1 MTADHPPQLP
11 PDPNAPDAQAL
22 RQAGDWLDGL
32 AGRPQPVLPE
42 GAADAEAPA
51 SEAWNQ
57 GQRLRRGLERLP
69 QPPLAAMDWS
79 EVRARAGL
87 QLQPGAVTALNPAP
101 EAANHSPLRPSK
113 PSGSRWAWGLAAS
126 FLMGGV
132 LLWPL
137 LSSKDPADAEGA
149 WRGAPPPPE
158 PAVAVWKVADVA
170 EMARLSLDLSAQ
182 LEALGASVE
191 ISSRMASGVRDR
203 DGLWL
208 HIRCAATCDAARVD
222 QRLAE
227 LETALQPAA
236 DGTRGLSLKL
246 LPR

>member
-1 MTADHPPQLP
+1 MTAEHPPQLP
-11 PDPNAPDAQAL
+11 PDPSAPDAQAL

-32 AGRPQPVLPE
+32 AGRPQPLPPE
-42 GAADAEAPA
+42 GAAGPEAHD
-51 SEAWNQ
+51 AWNQ

-87 QLQPGAVTALNPAP
+87 QLQPLAESVATGPRP

-113 PSGSRWAWGLAAS
+113 ASGSRWAWGLAAS
-126 FLMGGV
+126 FMLGGV

-149 WRGAPPPPE
+149 WRGAAPTQE

-191 ISSRMASGVRDR
+191 ISSRMPAGGRDR

-208 HIRCAATCDAARVD
+208 HIRCAAACDAARVD
-222 QRLAE
+222 QRLAA
-227 LETALQPAA
+227 LETALQPAT
-236 DGTRGLSLKL
+236 DGTRSLSLKL

>member
-1 MTADHPPQLP
+1 MTAEHPSKLP
-11 PDPNAPDAQAL
+11 PDANAPDAQAL

-32 AGRPQPVLPE
+32 AGRPQPAPSA
-42 GAADAEAPA
+42 GAAEPE
-51 SEAWNQ
+51 SQQAWQQ
-57 GQRLRRGLERLP
+57 GQRLRRGLDRLP
-69 QPPLAAMDWS
+69 QPPLAAMDWA

-87 QLQPGAVTALNPAP
+87 DLQAGTVTLPSPPP
-101 EAANHSPLRPSK
+101 EAANHGPLRHST
-113 PSGSRWAWGLAAS
+113 PSGGRWAWGLAAS
-126 FLMGGV
+126 FMLGGV

-149 WRGAPPPPE
+149 WRGAPPTPE
-158 PAVAVWKVADVA
+158 SAVAIWKVADEA
-170 EMARLSLDLSAQ
+170 QMTGLSVDLRAQ

-191 ISSRMASGVRDR
+191 IASRGPSGAGDR
-203 DGLWL
+203 EGLWL
-208 HIRCAATCDAARVD
+208 HIRCAAACDAARVD

-236 DGTRGLSLKL
+236 DGSRSLRLKL

>member
-1 MTADHPPQLP
+1 MTAEHHPTPA
-11 PDPNAPDAQAL
+11 PDASAPDAQTL

-32 AGRPQPVLPE
+32 AGRPQPAPSE
-42 GAADAEAPA
+42 GAAEAEPQ
-51 SEAWNQ
+51 EAWVQ
-57 GQRLRRGLERLP
+57 GQRLRRGLDRLP
-69 QPPLAAMDWS
+69 QPPRAAMDWS
-79 EVRARAGL
+79 EVRARASL
-87 QLQPGAVTALNPAP
+87 QLHPAAVTALTSPQP
-101 EAANHSPLRPSK
+101 EAANHSPLRRSK

-126 FLMGGV
+126 FMLGGV

-137 LSSKDPADAEGA
+137 LSSKDPASAEGA
-149 WRGAPPPPE
+149 WRGAPPTPE
-158 PAVAVWKVADVA
+158 AAVAVWKVADVA

-208 HIRCAATCDAARVD
+208 HIRCATACDAARVD

-236 DGTRGLSLKL
+236 DGARGLSLKL